1 MSGFAEP
8 LPPSWKCSHCGR
20 LTSWAT
26 SRGPV
31 CGSTMCAKLDRV
43 LDERDK
49 LRAALKTACDRLSN
63 YDDPSDLR
71 AVLDEA
77 SRT

>member
-1 MSGFAEP
+1 
-8 LPPSWKCSHCGR
+8 
-20 LTSWAT
+20 
-26 SRGPV
+26 
-31 CGSTMCAKLDRV
+31 MCAKLDRV